1 MFTMSLLRILMGT
14 ILLLAGRKLY
24 WLFVAVVGFIAGFL
38 FTDIF
43 APQASTWLLIL
54 IGLIIGSLCALLA
67 VFLNQLAVAL
77 VGFLGG
83 GLLAIQL
90 LAYFDVGSGDF
101 NWIPFIIGGIIG
113 TILAVLIFDWVL
125 IVFSSLFGAILIG
138 SAWENPSTLI
148 NLLVLVLFLV
158 GIGVQASLM
167 YRQRKITS

>member
-1 MFTMSLLRILMGT
+1 MSLLRILMGT

-38 FTDIF
+38 FTDIL
-43 APQASTWLLIL
+43 APQSSTWLLIL

-90 LAYFDVGSGDF
+90 LAYFEIDSGNF
-101 NWIPFIIGGIIG
+101 NWISFIIGGIIG

>member
-1 MFTMSLLRILMGT
+1 MSLLRILMGT

-38 FTDIF
+38 LAEILI
-43 APQASTWLLIL
+43 PQTSTWLLIL

-90 LAYFDVGSGDF
+90 LAYFEVGSGDF
-101 NWIPFIIGGIIG
+101 NWISFIIGGVIG
-113 TILAVLIFDWVL
+113 TVLAVLLFDWAL
-125 IVFSSLFGAILIG
+125 IVFSSILGATLIG

>member
-1 MFTMSLLRILMGT
+1 
-14 ILLLAGRKLY
+14 
-24 WLFVAVVGFIAGFL
+24 
-38 FTDIF
+38 
-43 APQASTWLLIL
+43 LLIL

-101 NWIPFIIGGIIG
+101 NWIPFIIGGVIG
-113 TILAVLIFDWVL
+113 TILAVLLFDWAL
-125 IVFSSLFGAILIG
+125 IVFSSILGATLIG